1 MWNNFVLG
9 RHTEELFLE
18 TSWNKQD
25 SYKWKQRLKLF
36 KKKTKVYWSL
46 FQRNSFKV
54 LSIGKLSRSSLLE
67 ITLKETSAP
76 ILVHALR
83 PRRRWT
89 GSLFLSQGL
98 YLQISTT
105 GKRDPLPTARCLCWN
120 VAQIKSSIWN
130 LSSLSFRANDCAT
143 EDSVPLFDCHFS
155 LFLNSFTKL
164 GLLCVSPDSDTN
176 DTTLS
181 DSLVTLRRQENTK
194 RRAVHRMCK
203 CARKSQ
209 KRGVKKKIVL
219 EQAYT

>member
-1 MWNNFVLG
+1 MNWF
-9 RHTEELFLE
+9 
-18 TSWNKQD
+18 
-25 SYKWKQRLKLF
+25 
-36 KKKTKVYWSL
+36 
-46 FQRNSFKV
+46 
-54 LSIGKLSRSSLLE
+54 
-67 ITLKETSAP
+67 A
-76 ILVHALR
+76 
-83 PRRRWT
+83 
-89 GSLFLSQGL
+89 FLSQGL

-181 DSLVTLRRQENTK
+181 ESLVTLRRQENTK

-209 KRGVKKKIVL
+209 KRGVKKKKNSPGTSVHIACIIILKAGTLDHGSAARLKSNFLRLSGLAGLTAVSNHDPRKRVTGCF
-219 EQAYT
+219 Q